1 MKDKGSSSSSNSN
14 NNKSDK
20 RLKSGSS
27 DYIDENFEFD
37 ETDELWGLN
46 KLNYD
51 NLKQLQPHDNDI

>member
-1 MKDKGSSSSSNSN
+1 MKEQDSSSSSNSN
-14 NNKSDK
+14 NKKSDK

-51 NLKQLQPHDNDI
+51 NLKQL